1 MRVIFFGTPGCAVP
15 YLRGIREAG
24 GELVAVVTQ
33 PDKPKGRSKAL
44 CPPPVKEAAEAENIC
59 LLQPDTCRSPE
70 FIDHLRSFEADILLV
85 VAYGRILCPN
95 LLAVPTVAALNVHYS
110 LLPAYRGAAPVQH
123 ALLDGLSETGVTL
136 QHLAAE
142 LDAGDIV
149 AQDTL
154 TIADD
159 DNTATLTQRL
169 TTLGV
174 ELVKSYLPG
183 VHAGTAP
190 RFPQDE
196 SAVTLAPRLSKCDG
210 VLDLSQPARVLAG
223 RIRAVTPWPGA
234 VVCLRDKPLIIREAT
249 ALSLP
254 EQAPA
259 GTIVA
264 LDPATGPVV
273 ATGDGALLLRLVQ
286 PLGRKPMTGAEYLR
300 GARLTLQDVV
310 KSVSNCG

>member
-1 MRVIFFGTPGCAVP
+1 VRVIFFGTPGCAVP
-15 YLRGIREAG
+15 YLRGICEAG

-123 ALLDGLSETGVTL
+123 ALLDGLPQTGVTL

-149 AQDTL
+149 AQETL
-154 TIADD
+154 AIADD
-159 DNTATLTQRL
+159 DTTASLTDRL
-169 TTLGV
+169 TVLGV
-174 ELVKSYLPG
+174 ELVKSSLPA

-190 RFPQDE
+190 RLPQDA
-196 SAVTLAPRLSKCDG
+196 SRVTLAPRLSKSDG
-210 VLDLSQPARVLAG
+210 LLDLSQPASVLAS

-234 VVCLRDKPLIIREAT
+234 VVCLRDKPLIIRQAT
-249 ALSLP
+249 AVSLSDQL
-254 EQAPA
+254 PA
-259 GTIVA
+259 GAIVA
-264 LDPATGPVV
+264 LDPSTGPVV
-273 ATGDGALLLRLVQ
+273 ATGEGALQLSVVQ
-286 PLGRKPMTGAEYLR
+286 PLGRKPMTGADYLR

-310 KSVSNCG
+310 KSLSNCR